1 MPVLCRPAT
10 GAITGRQ
17 ETRPLHVSLALVQ
30 QHKGLLSLFVQLSA
44 IGSVIISKKLTLQWR
59 EPCASVLCPRSASLN
74 HSSSPSALWKQGLCQ
89 ACHMLYGVTVA
100 SATSSGSISQ
110 RKMSAQQALTS
121 SPSLPSYVLNRKI
134 THRDVRIRRSQA
146 TVYNFLERPKDW
158 TAISYHLLV

>member
-1 MPVLCRPAT
+1 
-10 GAITGRQ
+10 
-17 ETRPLHVSLALVQ
+17 
-30 QHKGLLSLFVQLSA
+30 
-44 IGSVIISKKLTLQWR
+44 
-59 EPCASVLCPRSASLN
+59 
-74 HSSSPSALWKQGLCQ
+74 
-89 ACHMLYGVTVA
+89 MLYGVTVA

-121 SPSLPSYVLNRKI
+121 SPSLPSYVLSRKV